1 MDARSQSD
9 IATLLS
15 PRPGPCLTVCQ
26 PVHGAFPDTKQ
37 DVLRYRNLLGRLRE
51 NASERYPS
59 EVLDPM
65 ISRFAAL
72 IAERGFWDHT
82 FKGLAVYGAPGFF
95 HIVRTAQPLPERAV
109 AADTFYLKPLIEQ
122 VQFADMFQLLVL
134 SRHNAALYQGNV
146 YRMEPVAL
154 HPAVPKS
161 VLDVAATSAP
171 SEDRPVAAKGGENRG
186 ARPTSHH
193 GGGSKRDV
201 INEDEER
208 FFRVLAR
215 GLCEHH
221 SQPTQLPL
229 LLAATPEHQAL
240 FRRVSSNPHLLDER
254 IDAYPGDAKPAEL
267 AAAAARVLARRC
279 ESHFDARVAEYRE
292 AWAKRLAT
300 DMASEALEAAHEG
313 RVDALLVESDGRAN
327 GRTETDDR
335 LAEPSGRNH
344 REVDTLLDDV
354 AQEVL
359 RAGGEVIV
367 LPAER
372 MPSRTG
378 LAAIYRFRAPER
390 PADVAPRAR

>member
-15 PRPGPCLTVCQ
+15 PRQGPCLSLCQ
-26 PVHGAFPDTKQ
+26 PVHGSFPDTKQ

-59 EVLDPM
+59 SVLEPM
-65 ISRFAAL
+65 LARFDAL
-72 IAERGFWDHT
+72 IGERGFWDHT
-82 FKGLAVYGAPGFF
+82 FKGLAVYGAPDFF
-95 HIVRTAQPLPERAV
+95 HVVRTAQPLPERAV
-109 AADTFYLKPLIEQ
+109 VADTFYLKPLIEQ
-122 VQFADMFQLLVL
+122 FQFADRFQLLVL
-134 SRHNAALYQGNV
+134 SRHSAALYQGNV
-146 YRMEPVAL
+146 YGLEPVAL
-154 HPAVPKS
+154 HPSVPKS
-161 VLDVAATSAP
+161 ALDVPATAP
-171 SEDRPVAAKGGENRG
+171 QSEDRAVAAKGGENRG
-186 ARPTSHH
+186 DRYTAHH
-193 GGGSKRDV
+193 GGGSKHDV
-201 INEDEER
+201 VNEDEER

-215 GLCEHH
+215 GIYEHH
-221 SQPTQLPL
+221 SQPTGLPL

-254 IDAYPGDAKPAEL
+254 IDAYPGDAKPTEL
-267 AAAAARVLARRC
+267 AAAAARSLARRC
-279 ESHFDARVAEYRE
+279 ESHFEARVAEYRE

-313 RVDALLVESDGRAN
+313 RVDALLVESDGRAD
-327 GRTETDDR
+327 GRAEADDR
-335 LAEPSGRNH
+335 LGEPSGRNH

-378 LAAIYRFRAPER
+378 LAAIYRFRAPTQEAR
-390 PADVAPRAR
+390 APR